1 MNQNAVLRLYALLW
15 GVAFFFFGLARAAET
30 PDLYF
35 TEVHHCPAEPE
46 PEWVEVYNA
55 SGSPL
60 PVGDYRFCN
69 RAKNWGASQ
78 GKAKTRR
85 DTIAPYE
92 TVLFT
97 RDTLLLREY
106 LGFKDVRLIQY
117 AMGYLNNTAGSLA
130 ICKGDTVIDSIAWDK
145 STVAC
150 PSGFN
155 PQTGRA
161 ENTPG
166 YQSARDLDRSILLS
180 GSADK
185 GEKTQSGSQTPF
197 TFRLSTRVVRAN
209 KTPLRVYVESE
220 FPVALRLLDSAGR
233 EQWKT
238 TVPANFNV
246 WVNVPLDR
254 LAGIGVAYIALAS
267 GRYEQLVGILV
278 RP

>member
-1 MNQNAVLRLYALLW
+1 MNQNAVLRLYTLLW

-35 TEVHHCPAEPE
+35 TEVHHCPVEPE

-55 SGSPL
+55 SGGPL
-60 PVGDYRFCN
+60 AFEDYRFCN
-69 RAKNWGASQ
+69 RSKNWSASQ
-78 GKAKTRR
+78 GKTRTKR
-85 DTIAPYE
+85 DTLAAYE
-92 TVLFT
+92 TVIFT

-155 PQTGRA
+155 PQTGRV

-166 YQSARDLDRSILLS
+166 YQGRVDLYR
-180 GSADK
+180 GRSADK
-185 GEKTQSGSQTPF
+185 GEKTQTGNQAPF
-197 TFRLSTRVVRAN
+197 TFRLSTRVVRVN
-209 KTPLRVYVESE
+209 KTPLRVLIESDL
-220 FPVALRLLDSAGR
+220 PVTLRLLDSAGC

-238 TVPANFNV
+238 EVPPHSNTWLNI
-246 WVNVPLDR
+246 PLNH
-254 LAGIGVAYIALAS
+254 LSGIGVAYIALAS
-267 GRYEQLVGILV
+267 GSYEKMVGFLL

>member
-1 MNQNAVLRLYALLW
+1 MNPFGACLRLTALFVALFV
-15 GVAFFFFGLARAAET
+15 GVAFSDI
-30 PDLYF
+30 PKLYF

-55 SGSPL
+55 SDSPQPL
-60 PVGDYRFCN
+60 EEFRFCN
-69 RAKNWGASQ
+69 RAKNWLT
-78 GKAKTRR
+78 GKNKH
-85 DTIAPYE
+85 DSIAPFE
-92 TVLFT
+92 TVLLT

-130 ICKGDTVIDSIAWDK
+130 ICKGDSIIDSVAWDK
-145 STVAC
+145 SIVTC

-155 PQTGRA
+155 PRTGRA

-166 YQSARDLDRSILLS
+166 YQSARDSDRSILWA

-185 GEKTQSGSQTPF
+185 GEKTQSGNQAPF
-197 TFRLSTRVVRAN
+197 TFRLSTRLVRVN

-238 TVPANFNV
+238 SVPAHSTS

-254 LAGIGVAYIALAS
+254 LVGIGAAYIALAS
-267 GRYEQLVGILV
+267 GRYEQLVGFLV

>member
-1 MNQNAVLRLYALLW
+1 MNQNAVLRLYTLLW
-15 GVAFFFFGLARAAET
+15 GVVFFFFGLARAAET

-55 SGSPL
+55 SGRPL
-60 PVGDYRFCN
+60 PVEEYRFCN
-69 RAKNWGASQ
+69 RAKNWVASQ

-92 TVLFT
+92 TILFT

-130 ICKGDTVIDSIAWDK
+130 ICKGDTVIDSVAWDK

-166 YQSARDLDRSILLS
+166 YQGRVDLYKGR
-180 GSADK
+180 SADK
-185 GEKTQSGSQTPF
+185 GEKTQPGNQAPF
-197 TFRLSTRVVRAN
+197 TFRLSTRLVRVN
-209 KTPLRVYVESE
+209 KTPLRVLVEGDL
-220 FPVALRLLDSAGR
+220 PVALRLLDSAGR

-238 TVPANFNV
+238 TVPAHSNA

-254 LAGIGVAYIALAS
+254 LPGIGVVYIALAS

>member
-35 TEVHHCPAEPE
+35 TEVHHCPADPE
-46 PEWVEVYNA
+46 PEWVAVYNA
-55 SGSPL
+55 SGRPL
-60 PVGDYRFCN
+60 PVEEYRFCN
-69 RAKNWGASQ
+69 RAKNWSVGTS
-78 GKAKTRR
+78 KH
-85 DTIAPYE
+85 DSIAPFE

-130 ICKGDTVIDSIAWDK
+130 ICKGDSVIDSVSWDK
-145 STVAC
+145 GTVAC

-166 YQSARDLDRSILLS
+166 YQGRVNLYKGR
-180 GSADK
+180 SADK
-185 GEKTQSGSQTPF
+185 GEKTQTANQAPF
-197 TFRLSTRVVRAN
+197 TFRLSTRVVRVN
-209 KTPLRVYVESE
+209 KTPLRILVESDLS
-220 FPVALRLLDSAGR
+220 VTLRLLDSAGR

-238 TVPANFNV
+238 EVPPHSNT
-246 WVNVPLDR
+246 WLNVPLNH
-254 LAGIGVAYIALAS
+254 LSGIGVAYIALIS
-267 GRYEQLVGILV
+267 GSYEKMVGFLM

>member
-1 MNQNAVLRLYALLW
+1 MNPFGASLRFIALFV
-15 GVAFFFFGLARAAET
+15 GVVFSDI
-30 PDLYF
+30 PKLYF
-35 TEVHHCPAEPE
+35 TEVHHCPVEPE

-55 SGSPL
+55 SASPQ
-60 PVGDYRFCN
+60 PIEEFRFCN
-69 RAKNWGASQ
+69 RAKNWLV
-78 GKAKTRR
+78 GKNKH
-85 DTIAPYE
+85 DSIAPFE

-130 ICKGDTVIDSIAWDK
+130 ICMGDTVIDSVTWDK
-145 STVAC
+145 STVTC

-155 PQTGRA
+155 PRTGRA

-166 YQSARDLDRSILLS
+166 YQSQQGSLWG
-180 GSADK
+180 GSANQ
-185 GEKTQSGSQTPF
+185 GVTTQSDNPAPF
-197 TFRLSTRVVRAN
+197 TFRLSTRLVRAN

-238 TVPANFNV
+238 TVAAHSNA

-254 LAGIGVAYIALAS
+254 LVGIGVAYIALAS
-267 GRYEQLVGILV
+267 GRYERVVGFLV

>member
-1 MNQNAVLRLYALLW
+1 MNQNAVLRLYTLLW
-15 GVAFFFFGLARAAET
+15 GVVFFFFGLARAAET

-55 SGSPL
+55 SGRPL
-60 PVGDYRFCN
+60 PVEEYRFCN
-69 RAKNWGASQ
+69 RAKNWVASQ

-92 TVLFT
+92 TILFT

-130 ICKGDTVIDSIAWDK
+130 ICKGDTVIDSVAWDK

-166 YQSARDLDRSILLS
+166 YQGRVDLYKGR
-180 GSADK
+180 SADK
-185 GEKTQSGSQTPF
+185 GEKTQPGNQAPF
-197 TFRLSTRVVRAN
+197 TFRLSTRVVRVN
-209 KTPLRVYVESE
+209 KTPLRVLVEGDL
-220 FPVALRLLDSAGR
+220 PVALRLLDSAGR

-238 TVPANFNV
+238 TVPAHSNA

-254 LAGIGVAYIALAS
+254 LPGIGVAYIALAS

>member
-1 MNQNAVLRLYALLW
+1 MNQNAVLRLYTLLW
-15 GVAFFFFGLARAAET
+15 GVVFFFFGLARAAET

-55 SGSPL
+55 SGRPL
-60 PVGDYRFCN
+60 PVEEYRFCN
-69 RAKNWGASQ
+69 RAKNWVASQ

-85 DTIAPYE
+85 DTIAAYE
-92 TVLFT
+92 TILFT

-130 ICKGDTVIDSIAWDK
+130 ICKGDTVIDSVAWDK

-166 YQSARDLDRSILLS
+166 YQGRVDLYKGR
-180 GSADK
+180 SADK
-185 GEKTQSGSQTPF
+185 GEKTQPGNQAPF
-197 TFRLSTRVVRAN
+197 TFRLSTRVVRVN
-209 KTPLRVYVESE
+209 KTPLRVLVEGDL
-220 FPVALRLLDSAGR
+220 PVALRLLDSAGR
-233 EQWKT
+233 GQWKT
-238 TVPANFNV
+238 IVPAHSNA

-254 LAGIGVAYIALAS
+254 LPGIGVAYIALAS

>member
-1 MNQNAVLRLYALLW
+1 MNQNAFLRLYTLLW
-15 GVAFFFFGLARAAET
+15 GVVFFFFGLARADET

-85 DTIAPYE
+85 DTVAPYE

-106 LGFKDVRLIQY
+106 LGFKNVRLIQY

-130 ICKGDTVIDSIAWDK
+130 ICKGDSVIDSVAWDK

-155 PQTGRA
+155 PRTGRA

-166 YQSARDLDRSILLS
+166 FQKTIDSR
-180 GSADK
+180 GSRGA
-185 GEKTQSGSQTPF
+185 GTVSQKAPF
-197 TFRLSTRVVRAN
+197 TFKLSTRVVRVN

-220 FPVALRLLDSAGR
+220 QSVVLKLLDSAGR
-233 EQWKT
+233 EQW
-238 TVPANFNV
+238 NMNV
-246 WVNVPLDR
+246 SPYSNAWLNIPLQH
-254 LAGIGVAYIALAS
+254 LSGIGVAYISLSS
-267 GRYEQLVGILV
+267 GRYEKLVGFLL

>member
-1 MNQNAVLRLYALLW
+1 MNLFGASLRFT
-15 GVAFFFFGLARAAET
+15 AFFASVVFSDI
-30 PDLYF
+30 PKLYF
-35 TEVHHCPAEPE
+35 TEVHHCPIEPE

-55 SGSPL
+55 SDSPQ
-60 PVGDYRFCN
+60 PIEDFRFCN
-69 RAKNWGASQ
+69 RAKNWNASQ

-85 DTIAPYE
+85 DTVAPYE

-97 RDTLLLREY
+97 RDTLMLREY

-117 AMGYLNNTAGSLA
+117 AMGYLNNTAGALA
-130 ICKGDTVIDSIAWDK
+130 ICKGDTVIDSIVWDK

-150 PSGFN
+150 PFGFN
-155 PQTGRA
+155 PRTGRA

-166 YQSARDLDRSILLS
+166 YQSARDLDRNILLS

-185 GEKTQSGSQTPF
+185 GEKTQPGNQAPF
-197 TFRLSTRVVRAN
+197 TFRLSTRLVRAN
-209 KTPLRVYVESE
+209 KTPFRVYVESE

-238 TVPANFNV
+238 TVPAHSNA
-246 WVNVPLDR
+246 WVHVPLDR
-254 LAGIGVAYIALAS
+254 LVGIGVAYIALTS
-267 GRYEQLVGILV
+267 GRYEQLVGFLV

>member
-1 MNQNAVLRLYALLW
+1 MNQNAVLRLYTLLW
-15 GVAFFFFGLARAAET
+15 GVVFFFFGLARAAET
-30 PDLYF
+30 PDLYL

-55 SGSPL
+55 SGRPL
-60 PVGDYRFCN
+60 PVEEYRFCN
-69 RAKNWGASQ
+69 RAKNWVASQ

-92 TVLFT
+92 TILFT

-130 ICKGDTVIDSIAWDK
+130 ICKGDTVIDSVAWDK

-166 YQSARDLDRSILLS
+166 YQGRVDLYKGR
-180 GSADK
+180 SADK
-185 GEKTQSGSQTPF
+185 GEKTQPDNQAPF

-209 KTPLRVYVESE
+209 KTPLRVLVEGDL
-220 FPVALRLLDSAGR
+220 PVALRLLDSAGR

-238 TVPANFNV
+238 TVPAHSNA

-254 LAGIGVAYIALAS
+254 LPGIGVVYIALAS